1 MKAGVL
7 TPAADTTLPH
17 LLEGETDEGD

>member
-7 TPAADTTLPH
+7 TPAADRTLPH
-17 LLEGETDEGD
+17 LLEGDADEN